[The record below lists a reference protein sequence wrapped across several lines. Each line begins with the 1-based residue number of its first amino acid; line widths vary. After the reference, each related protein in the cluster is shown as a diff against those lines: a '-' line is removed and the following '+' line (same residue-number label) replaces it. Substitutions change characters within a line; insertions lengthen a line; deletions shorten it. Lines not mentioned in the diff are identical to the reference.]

1 MIGIMTAPGRPAQP
15 DLAALRKVVAAI
27 GPELRLTGSAP
38 QPGGVSAQVTFI
50 ETQAPDGESS
60 RLMLRQYGAA
70 NLRADPNVAAHEFR
84 LLSLLHGA
92 GLPVPK
98 PYRADESCT
107 VLPVPWLVVE
117 FIDGMTITEPDQLSF
132 PQPAF
137 TGQLAA
143 FLSQLHRAPI
153 ALADMPY
160 LIDINT
166 RARRMMETWPT
177 APDQALNEAA
187 IRTALERIWPPPQA
201 SEPVILHG
209 DYWPGN
215 ALWRGGT
222 LVGVIDWE
230 DAAAG
235 DPLAD
240 VANTRMELTMAF
252 GASVA
257 VEFTERYCELR
268 PGLDVTALPH
278 WDLYAALRHT
288 GRMTEWGLSPSDLS
302 RLQAGHREFTALIL
316 ADLNRS

>member
-15 DLAALRKVVAAI
+15 DQAALRKIVAAI
-27 GPELRLTGSAP
+27 DPELRLTDNGR
-38 QPGGVSAQVTFI
+38 QPGGVSAQVTLI

-70 NLRADPNVAAHEFR
+70 NLRADPHVAVHEFR
-84 LLSLLHGA
+84 LLSLLHEA

-98 PYRADESCT
+98 PYRADESCA
-107 VLPVPWLVVE
+107 VLPGPWLVVE
-117 FIDGMTITEPDQLSF
+117 FIDGMTIIEPDQLSF
-132 PQPAF
+132 PLPAF

-143 FLSQLHRAPI
+143 FQAQLHRAPI
-153 ALADMPY
+153 ALVDVPY

-166 RARRMMETWPT
+166 RAKRMMETWPA
-177 APDQALNEAA
+177 APDQALNEPA

-201 SEPVILHG
+201 NEPVILHG
-209 DYWPGN
+209 DFWPGN
-215 ALWRGGT
+215 ALWRDGT

-240 VANTRMELTMAF
+240 VANTRMELTMTF
-252 GASVA
+252 GASA
-257 VEFTERYCELR
+257 ALEFTETYRELM
-268 PGLDVTALPH
+268 PGLDITALSH
-278 WDLYAALRHT
+278 WDLYVALRHT
-288 GRMTEWGLSPSDLS
+288 GRMAEWGLSPSDLS
-302 RLQAGHREFTALIL
+302 RLQAGHREFTAFIL